1 MQKFWV
7 NLKKY
12 WLILISVILPY
23 ILFFLPV
30 LSMVYTDEMEKIVYN
45 YSFYNMI
52 NLTQEV
58 FFTVLMILF
67 ITFSAINLILFVL
80 FMIDNY
86 KINLYSKV
94 LKKIVLINNII
105 LCVISLM
112 ILGETIYLCVT
123 KGFSA
128 GINYKNYF
136 NVGTVILNVFMI
148 SITLLLYKKFKRIN

>member
-7 NLKKY
+7 NFKKY

-58 FFTVLMILF
+58 FFTILMILF

-86 KINLYSKV
+86 KINLYSIV

-112 ILGETIYLCVT
+112 MLGETIYLCVT

-136 NVGTVILNVFMI
+136 NVGTVILSVYI
-148 SITLLLYKKFKRIN
+148 VIVTLFLYKKFKRIN

>member
-7 NLKKY
+7 NFKKY

-58 FFTVLMILF
+58 FFTILMILF

-86 KINLYSKV
+86 KINLYSIV

-112 ILGETIYLCVT
+112 MLGETIYLCVT

-136 NVGTVILNVFMI
+136 NVGTVILSVYMVI
-148 SITLLLYKKFKRIN
+148 VTLLLYKKF

>member
-7 NLKKY
+7 NFKKY

-58 FFTVLMILF
+58 FFTILMILF

-86 KINLYSKV
+86 KINLYSIV

-112 ILGETIYLCVT
+112 MLGETIYLCVT

-128 GINYKNYF
+128 GINYKNCY

-148 SITLLLYKKFKRIN
+148 GITLLLYKKFKRIN

>member
-7 NLKKY
+7 NFKKY
-12 WLILISVILPY
+12 WLILISAILPY

-30 LSMVYTDEMEKIVYN
+30 LSMVYTDEIEKIVYN
-45 YSFYNMI
+45 YNFYNML

-67 ITFSAINLILFVL
+67 ITFSVINLILFVL

-86 KINLYSKV
+86 KINLYLIV
-94 LKKIVLINNII
+94 LKKIVLIINVI
-105 LCVISLM
+105 LCIISLM
-112 ILGETIYLCVT
+112 MLGLAIYLCAT

-136 NVGTVILNVFMI
+136 NVGTVILSVYMVI
-148 SITLLLYKKFKRIN
+148 VTLFLYKKFKRIN

>member
-7 NLKKY
+7 NFKKY
-12 WLILISVILPY
+12 WLILISAILPY

-86 KINLYSKV
+86 KINLYSIV
-94 LKKIVLINNII
+94 LKKIVLIINII
-105 LCVISLM
+105 LCIISLM
-112 ILGETIYLCVT
+112 MLGEAIYLCVT

>member
-1 MQKFWV
+1 MQKIWV
-7 NLKKY
+7 NFKKY

-30 LSMVYTDEMEKIVYN
+30 LSMVYTDEIEKIVYN

-58 FFTVLMILF
+58 FFTILMILF

-86 KINLYSKV
+86 KINLYSIV

-112 ILGETIYLCVT
+112 MLGKTIYLCVT

-136 NVGTVILNVFMI
+136 NVGTVILSVYMVI
-148 SITLLLYKKFKRIN
+148 VTLFLYKKFKRIN

>member
-58 FFTVLMILF
+58 FFTILMILF

-86 KINLYSKV
+86 KINLYSIV

-112 ILGETIYLCVT
+112 MLGKTIYLCVT

-128 GINYKNYF
+128 GINYKNCF

-148 SITLLLYKKFKRIN
+148 GITLLLYKKFKRIN

>member
-7 NLKKY
+7 NFKKY

-52 NLTQEV
+52 NLTEEV

-86 KINLYSKV
+86 KINLYSIV

-112 ILGETIYLCVT
+112 MLGETIYLCVT

-128 GINYKNYF
+128 GINYKNCF

-148 SITLLLYKKFKRIN
+148 GITLLLYKKFKRIN

>member
-7 NLKKY
+7 NFKKY

-52 NLTQEV
+52 NLTSNV
-58 FFTVLMILF
+58 FFTILMILF
-67 ITFSAINLILFVL
+67 ITFSAINLILFVF

-86 KINLYSKV
+86 KINLYSIV
-94 LKKIVLINNII
+94 LKKMVLIINII

-112 ILGETIYLCVT
+112 MLVETIYLCVT

-128 GINYKNYF
+128 GINYENCF

-148 SITLLLYKKFKRIN
+148 GITLLLYKKFKRIN

>member
-7 NLKKY
+7 NFKKY

-58 FFTVLMILF
+58 FFTILMILF

-86 KINLYSKV
+86 KINLYSIV

-112 ILGETIYLCVT
+112 MLGETIYLCVT

-136 NVGTVILNVFMI
+136 NVGTVILSVYMVI
-148 SITLLLYKKFKRIN
+148 VTLFLYKKFKRIN

>member
-30 LSMVYTDEMEKIVYN
+30 LSMVYTNEMEKIVYN

-58 FFTVLMILF
+58 FFTILMILF

-86 KINLYSKV
+86 KINLYSIV

-112 ILGETIYLCVT
+112 MLGKTIYLCVT

-128 GINYKNYF
+128 GINYKNCF

-148 SITLLLYKKFKRIN
+148 GITLLLYKKFKRIN